1 LPTKNCSL
9 LNVEAAA
16 IGSLFMGFAF
26 GFLTEGK
33 DSKMFFFFY
42 GIGMSLFH
50 EYNIQLTIKEND
62 KTNS

>member
-1 LPTKNCSL
+1 MNEMTQQ
-9 LNVEAAA
+9 EAAA

-33 DSKMFFFFY
+33 DSKMFFFY

-50 EYNIQLTIKEND
+50 EYNI
-62 KTNS
+62 